1 LHLATFCWS
10 IVFKVWQTISIKTKR
25 FLHGYPGASK
35 KTADLEVCY
44 INETAFDDDPIK
56 EEDEE
61 DIEEIVSEVKA
72 DSIEPGRFPRSKSD
86 WEAFRNPTLLS
97 LAAPKE
103 ERGNR
108 LKHNFSFEVYLY
120 VF

>member
-1 LHLATFCWS
+1 
-10 IVFKVWQTISIKTKR
+10 
-25 FLHGYPGASK
+25 
-35 KTADLEVCY
+35 VCY

-61 DIEEIVSEVKA
+61 DVEQTVSEVQAA

-103 ERGNR
+103 DKGNR
-108 LKHNFSFEVYLY
+108 LSHTFLKHLLIF
-120 VF
+120 